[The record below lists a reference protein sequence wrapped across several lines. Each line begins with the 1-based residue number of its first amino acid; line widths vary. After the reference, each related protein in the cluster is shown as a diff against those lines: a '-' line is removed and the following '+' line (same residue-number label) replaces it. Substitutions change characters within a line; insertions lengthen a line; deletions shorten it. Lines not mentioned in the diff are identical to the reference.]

1 MNVDQV
7 LSKAS
12 LDSLGC
18 KLWMPMNGDVL
29 DYSGN
34 SVSVTPSGV
43 TYTKQKN
50 GRFAAEFTSGDT
62 LSWSDIGTI
71 GTKICW
77 KDTGSGWEFDDNPT
91 FISSTGVSGYIGKL
105 MNIIIFS
112 DTLTTEQ
119 KNAFHNATYIE

>member
-7 LSKAS
+7 LSRAN

-18 KLWMPMNGDVL
+18 LLALTLDEQVN

-34 SVSVTPSGV
+34 SVSVTPSGL

-91 FISSTGVSGYIGKL
+91 FVSSTGVSGYIGKL
-105 MNIIIFS
+105 MHILIFS

-119 KNAFHNATYIE
+119 KNAFNNATYIE